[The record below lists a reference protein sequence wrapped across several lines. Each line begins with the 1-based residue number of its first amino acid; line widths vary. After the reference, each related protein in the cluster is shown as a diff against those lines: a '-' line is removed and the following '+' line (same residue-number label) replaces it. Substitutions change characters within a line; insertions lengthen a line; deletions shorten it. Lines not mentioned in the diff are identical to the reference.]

1 MRTPCQRSRAAGRCG
16 ARAPRGGG
24 APAATARTPRP
35 SPNSPT
41 TSPSGGARSCATR
54 RRRAACSSPW
64 RRTGRERCRA
74 RSSGGWSRVRRG
86 RSRSCA
92 AERAAPNARAARL
105 PLLRWRTCASIVGS
119 VLGLDAY
126 HRGGIPA
133 FVPPGDGLVHVARS
147 APGLERLDSRARA
160 RKRDGQPSA
169 RRAGARPVAATEPL
183 ASVPMA
189 KTAGIVLA
197 GGRSSRMGS
206 PKAALEWHGSTLL
219 RRVCGIVGRAVDG
232 PIVVVRAPGQALPAL
247 PDSIE
252 VVEDAH
258 EGRGPLQG
266 LAAGLA
272 AVRGDAPVADVS
284 STDVPLLHPRF
295 VARVLAAL
303 DDDVDVALPHVSGF
317 PQPLAAAYRTSLVD
331 TVERL
336 IAEDRMRPAFLFE
349 ACRVRRLDAA
359 ALLADPAL
367 AALDPDLESVLN
379 LNEPGDYNAARAR
392 PAPEVTVQRFGAL
405 RRAGNGVPSPASLRA
420 ATLGEAAAA
429 SGLTLDEHVVA
440 ALNGDQITRDPEAP
454 LATGDTVSFLAA
466 DAGG

>member
-1 MRTPCQRSRAAGRCG
+1 
-16 ARAPRGGG
+16 
-24 APAATARTPRP
+24 
-35 SPNSPT
+35 
-41 TSPSGGARSCATR
+41 
-54 RRRAACSSPW
+54 
-64 RRTGRERCRA
+64 
-74 RSSGGWSRVRRG
+74 
-86 RSRSCA
+86 
-92 AERAAPNARAARL
+92 
-105 PLLRWRTCASIVGS
+105 
-119 VLGLDAY
+119 
-126 HRGGIPA
+126 
-133 FVPPGDGLVHVARS
+133 
-147 APGLERLDSRARA
+147 
-160 RKRDGQPSA
+160 
-169 RRAGARPVAATEPL
+169 
-183 ASVPMA
+183 MA
-189 KTAGIVLA
+189 HAAGIVLA
-197 GGRSSRMGS
+197 GGRSSRMGT

-232 PIVVVRAPGQALPAL
+232 PVVVVRAPGQELPRL
-247 PDSIE
+247 PDGIE

-272 AVRGDAPVADVS
+272 AVGDRARAAYAS

-295 VARVLAAL
+295 VTCVLAAL
-303 DDDVDVALPHVSGF
+303 DDDVDVVLPHVGGF
-317 PQPLAAAYRTSLVD
+317 PQPLAAAYRPALLG

-349 ACRVRRLDAA
+349 ACRVRRLDAD

-367 AALDPDLESVLN
+367 AALDPGLESVLN
-379 LNEPGDYNAARAR
+379 LNEPADYDAARR
-392 PAPEVTVQRFGAL
+392 RLAPEVTVQRFGAL
-405 RRAGNGVPSPASLRA
+405 RRAGNGVASPALLRA